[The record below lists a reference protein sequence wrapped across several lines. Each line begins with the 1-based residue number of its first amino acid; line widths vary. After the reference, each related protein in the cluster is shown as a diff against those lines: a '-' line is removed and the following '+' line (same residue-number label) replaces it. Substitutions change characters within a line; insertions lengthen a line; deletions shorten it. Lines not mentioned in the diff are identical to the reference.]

1 MSRSGAN
8 LANATNSLTD
18 TSARHHKVS
27 RLCTDWYS
35 ALVADPSMV
44 INNREDFSAIR
55 FEIALGIG
63 FVALWL

>member
-27 RLCTDWYS
+27 RLCVDWYN
-35 ALVADPSMV
+35 ALVPDPASV
-44 INNREDFSAIR
+44 INNREVSVTR
-55 FEIALGIG
+55 LLLGHR
-63 FVALWL
+63 